1 MTTES
6 QETIGFVN
14 WFRSKFPG
22 IIIFHI
28 PNEGKRSI
36 MMNKRLVAE
45 GMIPGIPD
53 LCVPQWNLFVE
64 MKRENGR
71 LSQVQRITIKKL
83 EAAGQTVIVGYG
95 ARDASKKILEFK
107 RWKF

>member
-14 WFRSKFPG
+14 WFRFNFPG

-53 LCVPQWNLFVE
+53 LCVPQWNVFVE

-71 LSQVQRITIKKL
+71 LSQVQKTTIKKL
-83 EAAGQTVIVGYG
+83 EASGQTVIVGYG
-95 ARDASKKILEFK
+95 ARDASKKILAIVNQ
-107 RWKF
+107 